1 MARRS
6 RTVVRY
12 SAAVPKLRLLVC
24 TLAIAA
30 LGPASRADSGLR
42 MPYPDFFGDVP
53 AATYDDTRERVGSA
67 NLKVEKLENGNVRI
81 LSETGIEDGA
91 RTLAFAELTPV
102 DSGRALQIVL
112 QESRSVD
119 PDGVP
124 LGVMRIDHRN
134 GVATCSHFDG
144 KESRTRELDLPAS
157 DRVANVPLNL
167 LFLPL
172 VQGDSEKLSF
182 QIFLCRGGPRFMD
195 FEARLAPPN
204 GSGGGLVE
212 VRYGP
217 DFGLLSVIARSLV
230 PKLSVWFDPRSPQ
243 SWAAHR
249 GPLYSKGPEVFVIR
263 EGVPSRWLG
272 H

>member
-1 MARRS
+1 MARRC
-6 RTVVRY
+6 RAVLRY
-12 SAAVPKLRLLVC
+12 SAAVPKLRLLAF

-42 MPYPDFFGDVP
+42 LPYPDFFGDIP
-53 AATYDDTRERVGSA
+53 AATYSDTRVRVGNA
-67 NLKVEKLENGNVRI
+67 NLKVEKLESGNVRI
-81 LSETGIEDGA
+81 LSESGIEDGA
-91 RTLAFAELTPV
+91 GTLAFAELAPV
-102 DSGRALQIVL
+102 DSGRALQLVV

-134 GVATCSHFDG
+134 GVATCTSMSG
-144 KESRTRELDLPAS
+144 EASQTRKVALPAG

-172 VQGDSEKLSF
+172 VQGDSEQLSF

-204 GSGGGLVE
+204 GTGGGLVE

-217 DFGLLSVIARSLV
+217 DFGVISTIARGLI
-230 PKLSVWFDPRSPQ
+230 PQLSIWFDPRSPQ

-249 GPLYSKGPEVFVIR
+249 VPLYSKGPEVFVIR

>member
-1 MARRS
+1 
-6 RTVVRY
+6 
-12 SAAVPKLRLLVC
+12 VPNLRLLVF
-24 TLAIAA
+24 TLAIAVLA
-30 LGPASRADSGLR
+30 PTSRADSGLR
-42 MPYPDFFGDVP
+42 LPYPDFFGEIP
-53 AATYDDTRERVGSA
+53 AATYDDTRVRVGSA
-67 NLKVEKLENGNVRI
+67 NLRVEKLESGNVRI
-81 LSETGIEDGA
+81 LSESGIEDGA
-91 RTLAFAELTPV
+91 RTLAFAELAPV
-102 DSGRALQIVL
+102 DSGHALQLVV

-119 PDGVP
+119 ADGAP

-134 GVATCSHFDG
+134 GVATCTSMDG
-144 KESRTRELDLPAS
+144 AISQTREIALPAG

-172 VQGDSEKLSF
+172 VQGDSKELSF
-182 QIFLCRGGPRFMD
+182 QIFLCRGGPRFLD
-195 FEARLAPPN
+195 FEARVAPPN

-217 DFGLLSVIARSLV
+217 DFGVISTIGRGLI
-230 PKLSVWFDPRSPQ
+230 PHLSVWFDPRSPQ

-249 GPLYSKGPEVFVIR
+249 VPLYSKGPEVFVIR

>member
-1 MARRS
+1 M
-6 RTVVRY
+6 
-12 SAAVPKLRLLVC
+12 PKRRLLAF
-24 TLAIAA
+24 TLAFAA

-42 MPYPDFFGDVP
+42 LPYPDFFGEIP
-53 AATYDDTRERVGSA
+53 AATYDDTRVRVGSA
-67 NLKVEKLENGNVRI
+67 NLKVERLEGGNVRI
-81 LSETGIEDGA
+81 LSESGIEDGA
-91 RTLAFAELTPV
+91 RTLAVAELAPV
-102 DSGRALQIVL
+102 DSGRALQLVV

-119 PDGVP
+119 PAGVP
-124 LGVMRIDHRN
+124 LGVMRIDHHN
-134 GVATCSHFDG
+134 AVATCTSGVGERSQTSEIALPDG
-144 KESRTRELDLPAS
+144 

-172 VQGDSEKLSF
+172 VQGDSEQLSF

-204 GSGGGLVE
+204 GTGGGLVE

-217 DFGLLSVIARSLV
+217 DLGLVSMIARGLI
-230 PKLSVWFDPRSPQ
+230 PQLSIWFDPRSPQ

-249 GPLYSKGPEVFVIR
+249 VPLYSKGPEVFVIR
-263 EGVPSRWLG
+263 DGVPSRWLG